1 MEDDNPKEMV
11 TVLSVIGVVE
21 KRRTR
26 EWAFYKHGPPRLL
39 LLLLLICIIAPNP
52 DLFNNLLQYILYP
65 IDWWLVKWWMV
76 MTNGLFFAAENSR
89 CQ

>member
-26 EWAFYKHGPPRLL
+26 EWAFYKHGPPRNANVSRAGVNTGVKSDEILSR
-39 LLLLLICIIAPNP
+39 
-52 DLFNNLLQYILYP
+52 DLNCDVPRIMFN
-65 IDWWLVKWWMV
+65 V
-76 MTNGLFFAAENSR
+76 LFLTLGHMIVCQSR
-89 CQ
+89 VTG